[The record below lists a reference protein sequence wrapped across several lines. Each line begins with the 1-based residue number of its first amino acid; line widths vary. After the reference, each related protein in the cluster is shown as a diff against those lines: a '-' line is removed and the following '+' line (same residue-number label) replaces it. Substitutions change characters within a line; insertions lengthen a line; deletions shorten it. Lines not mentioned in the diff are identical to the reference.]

1 MQLKTWRL
9 WISYLGTDFVGFQKQ
24 PGQRSIESA
33 LQEALLKLTAQTP
46 ILTGAGR
53 TDAGVHA
60 RGQVVSCS
68 FESRFDY
75 RTLPIALSHYLGP
88 AICVYQADEMPT
100 KFDAKRQSIGKRY
113 VYRINALGKLHP
125 FKNLYTWDLRQKLD
139 LAAMREA
146 ATYLI
151 GEHDFESFRSVH
163 CVAAHAKRYVWKI
176 GDLTPGPSPETGE
189 GNSTLEIDI
198 RGNAFCHN
206 MVRIIVGTLVEVGL
220 GKLKPMDIPVILA
233 KRDRTQAGRTAPAH
247 GLTLEE
253 VYYPDNLKQAE
264 IPEGAIFP
272 RYPVTRES
280 WPC

>member
-1 MQLKTWRL
+1 MARERGMQLKTWRL

-46 ILTGAGR
+46 IVTGAGR

-68 FESRFDY
+68 FESRFDS
-75 RTLPIALSHYLGP
+75 RTLPVALSHYLGP
-88 AICVYQADEMPT
+88 AICVYQADEMRIS
-100 KFDAKRQSIGKRY
+100 FDAKRQSIGKRY
-113 VYRINALGKLHP
+113 VYRINASGKLHP

-139 LAAMREA
+139 LGAMREA
-146 ATYLI
+146 AAYLI

-163 CVAAHAKRYVWKI
+163 CMAAHAKRYVWMI
-176 GDLTPGPSPETGE
+176 SLSDS
-189 GNSTLEIDI
+189 EIDI

-206 MVRIIVGTLVEVGL
+206 MVRIIVGTLVDVGL

-253 VYYPDNLKQAE
+253 VYYPDNLEQAE
-264 IPEGAIFP
+264 IPDGAIFP